1 MLAAASAKEI
11 ILDQAIDGLF
21 TANPAQRSAALRR
34 IFVELLDFEGAT
46 GEIPLHHAELP
57 STAQRVARCDGL
69 DVVLVQFGVAGRLT
83 SKGLAEALKAARR
96 TLSEVFLVAANNPG
110 VEWQF

>member
-34 IFVELLDFEGAT
+34 IFVELLDF
-46 GEIPLHHAELP
+46 
-57 STAQRVARCDGL
+57 V
-69 DVVLVQFGVAGRLT
+69 
-83 SKGLAEALKAARR
+83 
-96 TLSEVFLVAANNPG
+96 
-110 VEWQF
+110 